1 MLWVDRAEDHEMEW
15 TEEAIDRLRAFWDEG
30 LPTAEIGRRLG
41 ISKNAVVGK
50 AHRLDLP
57 ARPSPIPTAESRQ
70 SGQPNRAERRRP
82 ARRAS
87 ATSPAS
93 AATSPGSLPPP
104 TAQRVI
110 TCSWPLGDPGKPDF
124 HFCDATAL
132 PSKPYCAAHAER
144 AYVRVRDKGEE
155 AA

>member
-1 MLWVDRAEDHEMEW
+1 MEW
-15 TEEAIDRLRAFWDEG
+15 TEEAIGRLRAFWDEG
-30 LPTAEIGRRLG
+30 LPIAEIGRRLG

-50 AHRLDLP
+50 VHRLDLL
-57 ARPSPIPTAESRQ
+57 ARPSPIPTTESRQ

-82 ARRAS
+82 ARAAAS
-87 ATSPAS
+87 R
-93 AATSPGSLPPP
+93 GSLPPP
-104 TAQRVI
+104 AAPPPPRVI
-110 TCSWPLGDPGKPDF
+110 TCSWPLGDPGRPDF

-144 AYVRVRDKGEE
+144 AYVRVRDKREE

>member
-1 MLWVDRAEDHEMEW
+1 MEW

-50 AHRLDLP
+50 AHRLDLS
-57 ARPSPIPTAESRQ
+57 ARPSPIPTVESRQ
-70 SGQPNRAERRRP
+70 SGQPSRAERRRP
-82 ARRAS
+82 ARAS
-87 ATSPAS
+87 TTSPAR
-93 AATSPGSLPPP
+93 AAASPGSLLLPAAPPP
-104 TAQRVI
+104 QRVI

-124 HFCDATAL
+124 HFCNATAL

-144 AYVRVRDKGEE
+144 AYVRVRDKREE